1 MHRVKSIASTGMGYQ
16 RQHGVK
22 SNSPHFPVSGCAV
35 VAVPNF
41 AVVAV
46 LELVQIL
53 ESHWLEEGTRTPA
66 DMSPEELEAQR
77 SRAELLTERVLQQ
90 KPKASTGS
98 TVASHLYG
106 LTDVLV
112 PTALVPGA
120 LELIELLEDE
130 AGRGE

>member
-1 MHRVKSIASTGMGYQ
+1 MVDEMPEAGNTMIT
-16 RQHGVK
+16 
-22 SNSPHFPVSGCAV
+22 
-35 VAVPNF
+35 VPNF

-77 SRAELLTERVLQQ
+77 FRAELLMERALQQ
-90 KPKASTGS
+90 KRTAATGS
-98 TVASHLYG
+98 NVASHLYG
-106 LTDVLV
+106 LTDILV
-112 PTALVPGA
+112 PTPLVPGA

-130 AGRGE
+130 ARRGE

>member
-1 MHRVKSIASTGMGYQ
+1 
-16 RQHGVK
+16 
-22 SNSPHFPVSGCAV
+22 V
-35 VAVPNF
+35 VDEMPEAGNTMITVPNF

-46 LELVQIL
+46 LELVEIL

-77 SRAELLTERVLQQ
+77 FRAELLTDRVLQQ
-90 KPKASTGS
+90 KRTAATGS
-98 TVASHLYG
+98 NVASHLYG
-106 LTDVLV
+106 LTDILV
-112 PTALVPGA
+112 PTPLVLGA